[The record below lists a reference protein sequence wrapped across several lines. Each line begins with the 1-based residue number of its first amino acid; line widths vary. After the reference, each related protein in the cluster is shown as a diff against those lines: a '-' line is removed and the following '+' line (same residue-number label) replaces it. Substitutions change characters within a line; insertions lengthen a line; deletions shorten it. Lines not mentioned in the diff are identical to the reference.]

1 MAIIPPLDRATKIPA
16 LGVDKIQQQFNAVTN
31 SCLTQIKEVIKESIK
46 LPTTVKSDD
55 PRIKKIKQDLDN
67 IQVAIT
73 KIQAAIPKIESAV
86 NSVSTIIATAQ
97 AINATV
103 TAVQLSNPITAPVF
117 IAQQTIAIQ
126 NELIANAI
134 SAITPLQ
141 NLPGQTISK
150 LNTLMPALIAAI
162 SKLNTAT
169 NDAVELNIPSIPDIS
184 GESGASSELG
194 IDIDYN
200 DMIPTDFYTELNVSD
215 TDLIQRSNTIQELV
229 DQQRSLYNSL
239 LEAPSQVYKRNGPPS
254 QNLGKIGDY
263 YLDIATNISYGPKL
277 SDTDWGNPLN

>member
-141 NLPGQTISK
+141 NLPVQTISK

>member
-55 PRIKKIKQDLDN
+55 HRIKKIKQDLDN

-141 NLPGQTISK
+141 NLPVQTISK